1 MSKGYAASER
11 GHVYAQIL
19 AALAEG
25 PAMTYDIVME
35 TNMDPR
41 NASSNLS
48 AMAAAG
54 KVCRRKFHLSGEA
67 AAMRGRNEVWIYSLP
82 EHAGWAG

>member
-1 MSKGYAASER
+1 MKGYIAVR
-11 GHVYAQIL
+11 IL
-19 AALAEG
+19 AALQDG
-25 PAMTYDIVME
+25 PGMAYDIATATDMDAGRAS
-35 TNMDPR
+35 TNLAALA
-41 NASSNLS
+41 AS
-48 AMAAAG
+48 G